1 MQGEAFKKFMQVS
14 DSDQI
19 YISEECSGEE
29 NTLVQTIV
37 VTHVRND
44 SSGEG
49 RRGRFEIYIE
59 VELTELEGE
68 GGLSMIPRF
77 VAYVTG

>member
-1 MQGEAFKKFMQVS
+1 MWGG
-14 DSDQI
+14 DSGQI
-19 YISEECSGEE
+19 YISEECSGGE

-44 SSGEG
+44 ISGDG
-49 RRGRFEIYIE
+49 RRGRFEICVE

-68 GGLSMIPRF
+68 GGLRMIPRF